1 MAGAEAPCGTSPDAM
16 RPRPYRVRRAWR
28 ELPDTVSLD
37 LVPADGGTPP
47 RGSPGQFN
55 MLYAFGVGEAAIS
68 ISRDAP
74 GGYLHT
80 IREVGA
86 ISRALAA
93 LQPGSQLGLRGPFG
107 RGWPLRE
114 SRGRDLLIIAGGLGL
129 APLRPALDAV
139 LGARADY
146 GRVALLFGAREPAQI
161 LYREQLR
168 DWAARADLQV
178 HVTVDHADASW
189 HGEVG
194 VVPAL
199 LARAEFDPANAAAMV
214 CGPETMMRF
223 TAGALR
229 AAGVDDS
236 RVHLSM
242 ERNMQCGIGRCGHCQ
257 FGPTFVCRD
266 GPVMRLDHIAA
277 LLSCREV

>member
-1 MAGAEAPCGTSPDAM
+1 MAGADPSPDAM

-37 LVPADGGTPP
+37 LVPADGGAPP

-93 LQPGSQLGLRGPFG
+93 LQPGSLLGLRGPFG
-107 RGWPLRE
+107 RGWPLQD

-129 APLRPALDAV
+129 APLRPVLDAV

-229 AAGVDDS
+229 AAGVDAS
-236 RVHLSM
+236 RIHLSM

-266 GPVMRLDHIAA
+266 GPVMRLDRIAA
-277 LLSCREV
+277 LLACREV